1 MTTRKPRVRVRQ
13 PGQYALY
20 EPEAGIHVT
29 PKIDE
34 YFDQDHPLVKAHPWA
49 FGTDA
54 ELAEQVQAERQQ
66 TSVAVEQATAAP
78 GEKRATRRS

>member
-1 MTTRKPRVRVRQ
+1 MSAKPRVRVRH
-13 PGQYALY
+13 PGQHALY
-20 EPEAGIHVT
+20 DPAAGMHIT

-34 YFDQDHPLVKAHPWA
+34 YFEPDHPLVKAHGWA

-54 ELAEQVQAERQQ
+54 ELAAEVEADRQVD
-66 TSVAVEQATAAP
+66 SVPIEAATAAP